1 MLQYPIIVLQIV
13 ITIVFFDSLWIKT
26 NKGMTRAL
34 VGEMKTFI
42 TAYDNGKYNNND
54 LSGLFSIYLDLN
66 VEYKNEKSFNKPFK
80 KKDGLAQL
88 IEL

>member
-1 MLQYPIIVLQIV
+1 
-13 ITIVFFDSLWIKT
+13 
-26 NKGMTRAL
+26 MTRAL

-66 VEYKNEKSFNKPFK
+66 VEYKKT
-80 KKDGLAQL
+80 
-88 IEL
+88 II